1 MAKKKV
7 AEKTEPVVVAKCD
20 NLYEVETH
28 RLNEQ
33 VERFHDDFM
42 FQLSKEEFDCLTS

>member
-1 MAKKKV
+1 MAKKKA

-20 NLYEVETH
+20 NLYGIET
-28 RLNEQ
+28 RRPNEQ

-42 FQLSKEEFDCLTS
+42 FQPPKRNLIV